1 MLTAPPTCHRQ
12 VKDVNTPRLFDRVRK
27 RRGHEK
33 KERRRKRVREWKKG
47 SELVLSLGIHKLP
60 AIKAV
65 DSEPGKLP

>member
-1 MLTAPPTCHRQ
+1 M
-12 VKDVNTPRLFDRVRK
+12 
-27 RRGHEK
+27 
-33 KERRRKRVREWKKG
+33 REWKKG